1 MENLKVKEWIEN
13 TIKRIIDPKNKM
25 DAYSYLDYF
34 SKRNN
39 LTIEEN
45 LFARTEVSRFMDEKF
60 NELFEVSFTINGV
73 AV

>member
-1 MENLKVKEWIEN
+1 MEDLKVKKCIEN

-45 LFARTEVSRFMDEKF
+45 LFARTEVGKFMDEKF
-60 NELFEVSFTINGV
+60 NELFEVSFTINGI
-73 AV
+73 AI